1 MSKKFLLLAI
11 SGKERLFVKKSC
23 IIFCFMLRN
32 IFFHKTLLERTPTIT
47 VSKRET
53 PVCKTWCFE
62 SIISRHRKN
71 HQPNKHVRSSRCVRK
86 MHCDYDIYIRQKT
99 WRQLTAHLSLV
110 PDVWL
115 YPLLIFISYQKYI
128 TFPII

>member
-53 PVCKTWCFE
+53 PVCKT
-62 SIISRHRKN
+62 
-71 HQPNKHVRSSRCVRK
+71 
-86 MHCDYDIYIRQKT
+86 
-99 WRQLTAHLSLV
+99 
-110 PDVWL
+110 
-115 YPLLIFISYQKYI
+115 
-128 TFPII
+128 